1 MPRAVV
7 ISNFSRAGVG
17 DAHFRQ
23 PDFFH
28 VLDRR
33 KVSKVRVEEI
43 VGLSGIRAAVVTPR
57 SLNRSRMTASGFP
70 SFFGSAGPDRHA

>member
-7 ISNFSRAGVG
+7 MSNFSRAGVG

-43 VGLSGIRAAVVTPR
+43 VGLSGLQLQGKTLSSSTVRDAARIR
-57 SLNRSRMTASGFP
+57 
-70 SFFGSAGPDRHA
+70 

>member
-7 ISNFSRAGVG
+7 MSNFSRAGVG

-43 VGLSGIRAAVVTPR
+43 VGLSGLQLQGKTLSSSTGRDAARIR
-57 SLNRSRMTASGFP
+57 
-70 SFFGSAGPDRHA
+70 